1 VKPGGCFSNVIG
13 LQLGRR
19 TRMMRAMKDPFF
31 FGYGSL
37 VNRRTHGY
45 DNAHRA
51 EVSGWRRAWRAT
63 DLRKAAF
70 LTVLP
75 DPATRIDGLIAEVPG
90 GDWAALDKRER
101 AYDKHDAAH
110 AVDHPLE
117 VALDVRIYAIPDG
130 RHFAPTAEHPVLM
143 SYLDVV
149 VQGYLAEFGEA
160 GVHRFLDTT
169 DGWQTPVLDDRAA
182 PVYPRAQPLSAA
194 ERDCVDDILTNHS
207 VVIQRQG

>member
-1 VKPGGCFSNVIG
+1 MN
-13 LQLGRR
+13 
-19 TRMMRAMKDPFF
+19 DPFF

-37 VNRRTHGY
+37 VNRRTHDY

-75 DPATRIDGLIAEVPG
+75 DPATRIDGLIAQVPD
-90 GDWAALDKRER
+90 GDWAALDQRER

-110 AVDHPLE
+110 AVNHPLE
-117 VALDVRIYAIPDG
+117 GPLDVRLYAIPEG
-130 RHFAPTAEHPVLM
+130 RHFAPTDEHPVLL

-149 VQGYLAEFGEA
+149 LQGYLAEFGQA
-160 GVHRFLDTT
+160 GVTRFLKTT
-169 DGWQTPVLDDRAA
+169 DGWQAPVLDDRAA
-182 PVYPRAQPLSAA
+182 PVYPRAQRLGAV
-194 ERDCVDDILTNHS
+194 ERAFVDDTLSSHG
-207 VVIQRQG
+207 VVVRTAGT

>member
-1 VKPGGCFSNVIG
+1 
-13 LQLGRR
+13 
-19 TRMMRAMKDPFF
+19 MKDPFF

-37 VNRRTHGY
+37 VNRRTHDY
-45 DNAHRA
+45 ANAHRA
-51 EVSGWRRAWRAT
+51 VASGWRRAWRAT

-110 AVDHPLE
+110 AVDHPLRA
-117 VALDVRIYAIPDG
+117 ALDLRIYAIPEG
-130 RHFAPTAEHPVLM
+130 RHFAPTPEHPILL

-149 VQGYLAEFGEA
+149 LQGYLAEFGER
-160 GVHRFLDTT
+160 GVLRFLGTT
-169 DGWQTPVLDDRAA
+169 DGWQAPVLDDRAA
-182 PVYPRAQPLSAA
+182 PLYPRAQTLTRL
-194 ERDCVDDILTNHS
+194 ERAFVDDTL
-207 VVIQRQG
+207 